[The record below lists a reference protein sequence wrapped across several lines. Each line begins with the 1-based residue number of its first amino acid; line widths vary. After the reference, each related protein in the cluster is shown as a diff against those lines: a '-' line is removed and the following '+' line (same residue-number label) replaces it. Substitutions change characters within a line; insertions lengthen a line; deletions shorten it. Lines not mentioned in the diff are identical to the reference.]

1 MITAFNPI
9 FARLGQHWFIPAALL
24 ILSGAIV
31 SSLTAGWAT
40 EARLL
45 ESALLFDLAILLP
58 FLFWICY
65 RLKAKAMAIRSVAL
79 ACSGIWL
86 ATWLVPSDHQS
97 LLPDVAFLRYVA
109 IALLVYVE
117 VRIVAALYWSVVLG
131 RVSPD
136 QAADHLVRDA
146 GIPQPL
152 AVFMAK
158 EARFWKRVL
167 AKPVAFIRRRIGRCD
182 RF

>member
-1 MITAFNPI
+1 MTTFNPI
-9 FARLGQHWFIPAALL
+9 FAKLGQHWFIPAALL

-31 SSLTAGWAT
+31 STHTADWAT

-58 FLFWICY
+58 LLFWVCY

-79 ACSGIWL
+79 ACGGIWL
-86 ATWLVPSDHQS
+86 ATYLVPSEHQS
-97 LLPDVAFLRYVA
+97 LLPYVAILRYVA
-109 IALLVYVE
+109 IGLLIYIEIRV
-117 VRIVAALYWSVVLG
+117 VAALYWSVVLG

-136 QAADHLVRDA
+136 HAADHLVREA

-152 AVFMAK
+152 AAIMAK
-158 EARFWKRVL
+158 EAQFWKRLL
-167 AKPVAFIRRRIGRCD
+167 AKPVAFIRSRVGRRD